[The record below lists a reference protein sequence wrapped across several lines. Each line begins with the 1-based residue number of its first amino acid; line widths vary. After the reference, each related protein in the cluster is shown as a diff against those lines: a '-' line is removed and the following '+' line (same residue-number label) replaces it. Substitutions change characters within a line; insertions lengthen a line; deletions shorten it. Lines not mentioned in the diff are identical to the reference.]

1 MNLKYTFFKKGVS
14 LKKLPKLW
22 RTDPPVHVG
31 APQLGSFRSE
41 TPFLKNVYFNNSRF
55 IAGCCLHL
63 PMPSTSNS
71 VTLEETLIKIKI
83 AEQCSR
89 IVKKTSQP

>member
-1 MNLKYTFFKKGVS
+1 MVKYTLFKKGVS

-41 TPFLKNVYFNNSRF
+41 TPFMKNVYFNNKK
-55 IAGCCLHL
+55 
-63 PMPSTSNS
+63 
-71 VTLEETLIKIKI
+71 TLK
-83 AEQCSR
+83 
-89 IVKKTSQP
+89 VKKF